1 MGIESR
7 EVIGQGN
14 ESFEKDLIN
23 RENDLQKQL
32 ERERIDRSKYN
43 KKYKE
48 KYGEQGTKLF
58 EGREYGMEE
67 RR

>member
-23 RENDLQKQL
+23 RENDLQKQ
-32 ERERIDRSKYN
+32 
-43 KKYKE
+43 
-48 KYGEQGTKLF
+48 
-58 EGREYGMEE
+58 
-67 RR
+67 